1 MPTDQTKDFVIV
13 EISKDEYRVRNL
25 VFGTALNVKILDVVS
40 SKEHQITIRFLDDI
54 PTLAPQEIRQVTP
67 IPFQGEEPA
76 NEEVLLKKLSPS
88 HIQFWGEGKY
98 LEIKVEFQNVEM
110 KKMSVTQRVAPG
122 ILHVVKTSLH
132 VAT

>member
-1 MPTDQTKDFVIV
+1 MIFQPLPPRRFAK
-13 EISKDEYRVRNL
+13 L
-25 VFGTALNVKILDVVS
+25 
-40 SKEHQITIRFLDDI
+40 HQ
-54 PTLAPQEIRQVTP
+54 